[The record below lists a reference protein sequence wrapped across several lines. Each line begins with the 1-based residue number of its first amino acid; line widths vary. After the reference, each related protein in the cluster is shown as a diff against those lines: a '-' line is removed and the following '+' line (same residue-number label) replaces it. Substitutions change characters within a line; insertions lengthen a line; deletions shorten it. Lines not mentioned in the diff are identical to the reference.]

1 MCHNL
6 RKQGTGA
13 KNDPMVDQTIGNHPV
28 HLSST
33 HRRTT
38 TKLNDVH
45 LSTKEL
51 QLLIAVDPDVLLY
64 TALRRRGRISFYA
77 ATPE

>member
-1 MCHNL
+1 M
-6 RKQGTGA
+6 
-13 KNDPMVDQTIGNHPV
+13 DSMVDHTIGNHPA

-45 LSTKEL
+45 LSTKEFQPL
-51 QLLIAVDPDVLLY
+51 FNVDPDVLLY
-64 TALRRRGRISFYA
+64 TALRRRGRISSYA